1 MATNKE
7 KFQELANESMDIIYS
22 RALRMT
28 RNTQDAE
35 DLVQEAYYRAYKAFD
50 RFEQGTNF
58 NAWLNTILTN
68 TFINNYRKK
77 KKRPTKVELE
87 TVHVPVK
94 QNISNEVWEQT
105 DVYFERD
112 YSELFDDTITRALDN
127 LGEKFRKIVL
137 LADVYGLP
145 YKEIAEMINVPL
157 GTVMSRL
164 FRARRLLQ
172 KSLGKYVRES
182 GYISSPELA

>member
-1 MATNKE
+1 MMTNKE
-7 KFQELANESMDIIYS
+7 KFQELANKSMDIIYS

-68 TFINNYRKK
+68 TFINNYRKT
-77 KKRPTKVELE
+77 KKRPTRVDIE
-87 TVHVPVK
+87 TVTVAVE
-94 QNISNEVWEQT
+94 QNATNVIWEQS
-105 DVYFERD
+105 DIYFDKD
-112 YSELFDDTITRALDN
+112 YAEVFDDTITRALDN
-127 LGEKFRKIVL
+127 LGDKFRKIVL

-145 YKEIAEMINVPL
+145 YKEIADMIHVPL

-164 FRARRLLQ
+164 FRARRILQ
-172 KSLGKYVRES
+172 KSLGKYVIRQ
-182 GYISSPELA
+182 GYIHSPKAA